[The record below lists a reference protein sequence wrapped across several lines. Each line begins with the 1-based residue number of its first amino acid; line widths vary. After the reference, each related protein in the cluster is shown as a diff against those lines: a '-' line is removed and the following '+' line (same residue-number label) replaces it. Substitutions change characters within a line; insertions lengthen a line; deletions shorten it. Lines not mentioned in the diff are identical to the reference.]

1 MKTVDLDSICDDIY
15 KCIPNRAKFDKL
27 MRDLNNKILTEDEM
41 NKTQMNIKPKTF
53 NNLELRPHNSSYSY
67 QPVAQQNN
75 MLYHNNMDN
84 NFRMN
89 QPNTNN
95 NMNFPFGNQNPIG
108 YPNFVSTLP
117 EGEMLNMKP
126 LQNKTLHR
134 NYTDVHA
141 NTKYYYPDEYDNR
154 SDIAKDV
161 QWTDRANN
169 INLLYNTSTTPNRQY
184 INNQNFDLKANRNML
199 MNNYPPT
206 SNRTLN

>member
-1 MKTVDLDSICDDIY
+1 MKTVDLDSICDDIH

-108 YPNFVSTLP
+108 YRNFVSTLP

-169 INLLYNTSTTPNRQY
+169 INLIYNTSTSPNRQY